1 MLKRSRINQLA
12 RVTLSLCLVAFICIA
27 LFYVYDIYNQREKQ
41 YEAKL
46 GRYATTLEQLS
57 VRLDGDFRDLWQIVS
72 IVEKQERLR
81 PVYIE
86 EGNVTNQING
96 VSELKN
102 MLLSNQN
109 LADIGIYYIDPKFML
124 TTAGVYSDVAI
135 ESTYYRYTGLT
146 NLLDILEWNNA
157 NSTSI
162 PLIHGLDTIYRVKL
176 RDSRQVM
183 TLFYPIP
190 YWSQTPYATLMLQV
204 DAQRLVSELSL
215 GDLEGY
221 TVIVDKAGQ
230 LIASSE
236 KLPQTLIDI
245 IPNFEFVRDAQ
256 PQKLVLSQQDY
267 YVLNQQSEVL
277 GFDYAVF
284 IPAWVLDTVI
294 PADEQPVFYMLII
307 VGLLVICVLLIRWS
321 YSPMQVLL
329 AASTNQSNGRIKRFM
344 LNEQDC
350 ILNQLQNLDR
360 ENRALHSQI
369 SQSLSTLRESLIIR
383 LVSQHYDDLDQVMEL
398 CRRSGISLNHNCY
411 AIALICFKD
420 SVRTQRACAFVSDQ
434 IELHIVCDMREDT
447 LLALIC
453 SECAS
458 RDLAVSKLQMFV
470 DEYSAEYPNRA
481 TVVVGNWV
489 PDLGDLNCSYRS
501 ASQTM
506 ERVLYLGIN
515 GVQFADDFDVPK
527 EVGYPV
533 DMLYNLKY
541 SLLRRDREQG
551 ELCMQQLL
559 NYLVAEDTTPYVA
572 QLTARDVVLLL
583 SRRSENANSASCVD
597 LDVSSAQRLVEQ
609 LKLCWHQYIQN
620 DQAVDVDKNLL
631 IEKVLLYI
639 EEHLE
644 RVDFSIRTISSN
656 FGMTESAF
664 SHMFKRNMKQNF
676 ISYIN
681 ELKIQRAQQMLA
693 DTDITIEEIA
703 TKLNYSTSSNFSR
716 MFKAVVN
723 FTPSQYRQATRM
735 SLYGGLDNR
744 TSLGNDVPQ
753 ENQTQA

>member
-245 IPNFEFVRDAQ
+245 IPNFEFVRDSQ

-344 LNEQDC
+344 LN
-350 ILNQLQNLDR
+350 
-360 ENRALHSQI
+360 
-369 SQSLSTLRESLIIR
+369 
-383 LVSQHYDDLDQVMEL
+383 V
-398 CRRSGISLNHNCY
+398 
-411 AIALICFKD
+411 
-420 SVRTQRACAFVSDQ
+420 
-434 IELHIVCDMREDT
+434 
-447 LLALIC
+447 
-453 SECAS
+453 
-458 RDLAVSKLQMFV
+458 
-470 DEYSAEYPNRA
+470 
-481 TVVVGNWV
+481 
-489 PDLGDLNCSYRS
+489 
-501 ASQTM
+501 
-506 ERVLYLGIN
+506 
-515 GVQFADDFDVPK
+515 
-527 EVGYPV
+527 
-533 DMLYNLKY
+533 
-541 SLLRRDREQG
+541 
-551 ELCMQQLL
+551 
-559 NYLVAEDTTPYVA
+559 
-572 QLTARDVVLLL
+572 
-583 SRRSENANSASCVD
+583 
-597 LDVSSAQRLVEQ
+597 
-609 LKLCWHQYIQN
+609 
-620 DQAVDVDKNLL
+620 
-631 IEKVLLYI
+631 
-639 EEHLE
+639 
-644 RVDFSIRTISSN
+644 
-656 FGMTESAF
+656 
-664 SHMFKRNMKQNF
+664 
-676 ISYIN
+676 
-681 ELKIQRAQQMLA
+681 
-693 DTDITIEEIA
+693 
-703 TKLNYSTSSNFSR
+703 
-716 MFKAVVN
+716 
-723 FTPSQYRQATRM
+723 
-735 SLYGGLDNR
+735 
-744 TSLGNDVPQ
+744 
-753 ENQTQA
+753 